1 MYSDAFRPD
10 RAMVRTIPQT
20 SALSMSVSDMITR
33 KPAIWMDVYT
43 HKTPRLRPQAM
54 VIFSLRFM
62 LRSQITNHGRMA
74 KEKSAATN
82 QAVIH

>member
-1 MYSDAFRPD
+1 
-10 RAMVRTIPQT
+10 
-20 SALSMSVSDMITR
+20 
-33 KPAIWMDVYT
+33 
-43 HKTPRLRPQAM
+43 M